1 MAISRKGRLTCV
13 HEYPKYLPVAPCRH
27 GQVFSFV
34 LLQMLAVSPNQTL
47 GSGDF
52 TPDDF
57 SVLFLRLKKYISG
70 FLFLFKE
77 IHICFIW

>member
-1 MAISRKGRLTCV
+1 
-13 HEYPKYLPVAPCRH
+13 
-27 GQVFSFV
+27 
-34 LLQMLAVSPNQTL
+34 MLAVSPNQTL

-70 FLFLFKE
+70 VLFLFKE